1 MSFHWT
7 ISADLQSDRRCIQVS
22 TPQLNATAEEVQQ
35 FWAEQEGEA
44 FQTLRDVWGL
54 GGQAFQ
60 EHDGDL
66 FNNCAA
72 EDVLETECSG
82 SALIVHNLAPA
93 DIPDDAMCYVCL
105 EEVSGKEVARLMKLT
120 CGHVFHIACVDA
132 WLRKKNTCPTC
143 RSKNTV

>member
-7 ISADLQSDRRCIQVS
+7 ISADLQSGGRCIQVS
-22 TPQLNATAEEVQQ
+22 TPQLNATADEVHSI
-35 FWAEQEGEA
+35 WAGDESDA

-54 GGQAFQ
+54 GGQTFQ

-66 FNNCAA
+66 FNNCLA
-72 EDVLETECSG
+72 EDVTETECSG
-82 SALIVHNLAPA
+82 SVLIVHNLVAA

-105 EEVSGKEVARLMKLT
+105 EDVCGNDVARLMKLT
-120 CGHVFHIACVDA
+120 CGHVFHIACVDT